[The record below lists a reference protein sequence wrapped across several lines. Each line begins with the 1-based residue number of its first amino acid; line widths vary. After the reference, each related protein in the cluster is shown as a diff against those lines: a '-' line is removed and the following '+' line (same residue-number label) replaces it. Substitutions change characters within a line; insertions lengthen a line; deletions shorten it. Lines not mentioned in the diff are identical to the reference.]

1 MSRKERKARRKVQEE
16 ARRLTPGKVG
26 RLLLKS
32 FLFALV
38 VGTLLTVTTAFG
50 VPYSD
55 RTWVQFAFIFA
66 LYLLFYRWL
75 LSDFRVK
82 QTRSRGQR

>member
-1 MSRKERKARRKVQEE
+1 MSRKERKAQRKAQEE
-16 ARRLTPGKVG
+16 ARRLTPSKVG

-38 VGTLLTVTTAFG
+38 VGTLLTVATAFG
-50 VPYSD
+50 VPYLD
-55 RTWVQFAFIFA
+55 RIWAQFAFIFV

-75 LSDFRVK
+75 LSDFRV
-82 QTRSRGQR
+82 TRPKGRP